1 MPTRP
6 PVPTPALET
15 VREVPAF
22 LHLDDPD
29 AGRCHDAGLVVTE
42 LADGSWAV
50 ELNPTEESHDGLL
63 YLPPGS
69 TAADALGGLL
79 ALVAGQPLPAP
90 DPGPEITAGPTFAGI
105 AILVLRDGTAGERRV
120 RGEVRAA
127 KINGTWAIVAEQA
140 MRDRLDALT
149 APSAA
154 AVAPD

>member
-1 MPTRP
+1 MPIPRP
-6 PVPTPALET
+6 
-15 VREVPAF
+15 VREVSAY
-22 LHLDDPD
+22 LHVRDGD
-29 AGRCHDAGLVVTE
+29 AGADGRLVVTE
-42 LADGSWAV
+42 SDDGSWAV
-50 ELNPTEESHDGLL
+50 ELNPTADRCDGILH
-63 YLPPGS
+63 LPAGA
-69 TAADALGGLL
+69 TAGDALGGLL

-90 DPGPEITAGPTFAGI
+90 DPGPEITAGPTFAGL

-120 RGEVRAA
+120 RGEVTAA